1 MELMKKRLRME
12 TVCSFLCLDAKKG
25 TKEKSRLQIILGF
38 LFFSLPTQYNSGG
51 LPYSLAPSLKLLTG
65 QFFTLG
71 PLKQYCLLKAS
82 AASLKTVAIPAGCLL
97 R

>member
-25 TKEKSRLQIILGF
+25 TKEKSRLQIILGL
-38 LFFSLPTQYNSGG
+38 LFFSLPTQYNSSSFV
-51 LPYSLAPSLKLLTG
+51 L
-65 QFFTLG
+65 
-71 PLKQYCLLKAS
+71 LKQYCLLNAF